1 MQILQI
7 KTASMREHNRLAK
20 DAEARMPE
28 LAARTKNF
36 SGAEI
41 EGLCKAAA
49 SYALR
54 RGVDAGSDDAGM
66 TLDDSK
72 LVVAYED
79 FDRALNSGE
88 ARITPGRLLPRRW
101 RGGSDSRVYAAGER
115 RVRRQGGRALALF
128 RERHHRLRRASE
140 GSAQYTAPPR
150 GPGNEPAR
158 PPPPPSPCTTESV

>member
-1 MQILQI
+1 
-7 KTASMREHNRLAK
+7 MREHNRLAK

-88 ARITPGRLLPRRW
+88 VRASLPIGCSLRAGCR
-101 RGGSDSRVYAAGER
+101 SDSRVCCR
-115 RVRRQGGRALALF
+115 
-128 RERHHRLRRASE
+128 
-140 GSAQYTAPPR
+140 
-150 GPGNEPAR
+150 
-158 PPPPPSPCTTESV
+158 